1 MAHLMR
7 RATHRVTATG
17 HMLQRGSSLPS
28 CRRLQGWAAAAAATP
43 AQVCR
48 DEQSRSAPV
57 CGHFYKMLISL
68 KCGLFTLLK
77 NQVISSFSEVSLY
90 WYTGNSHLL
99 PQIGKVTN
107 LKRNVCEGEI
117 HWS

>member
-48 DEQSRSAPV
+48 DKQSRSAPV

-68 KCGLFTLLK
+68 NCGLFTLLK
-77 NQVISSFSEVSLY
+77 NLFEKHMALKTDIDINTSFFQ
-90 WYTGNSHLL
+90 LL
-99 PQIGKVTN
+99 SWG
-107 LKRNVCEGEI
+107 
-117 HWS
+117 